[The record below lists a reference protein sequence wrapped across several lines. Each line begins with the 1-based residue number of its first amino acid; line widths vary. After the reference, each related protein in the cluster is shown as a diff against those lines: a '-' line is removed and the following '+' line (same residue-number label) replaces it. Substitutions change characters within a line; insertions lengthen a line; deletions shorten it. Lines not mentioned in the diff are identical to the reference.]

1 MRPFHFHPDALLEA
15 DQAADFYEEQKRGL
29 GKRFIESLTDAI
41 NRIRRN
47 PRLYPKVF
55 DNIQKCRILRFPYGI
70 IYRDKDD
77 SIEIIAVMHFKRKP
91 FYWKKRLE

>member
-1 MRPFHFHPDALLEA
+1 MKLFRFHPDALLEA
-15 DQAADFYEEQKRGL
+15 DQTAYFYEEQKCGL

-55 DNIQKCRILRFPYGI
+55 NNIQKCRILRFPYGI

-91 FYWKKRLE
+91 DYWKHRL